1 MTFKPKINHKKN
13 DPNVERNT
21 TGDICA
27 DLYITGCQK
36 KAERVELTKEEKEF
50 LAAQDE
56 CVFKPKI
63 NKSMKETKPVKIYGM
78 EAYTKRMQKAIEEAE
93 FKRAMTERSNFT
105 ASSGVKKA
113 KTLVKSLSK
122 QVLLPTP
129 TFNMDKKHKF
139 SSHFGDTDGMKIVK

>member
-1 MTFKPKINHKKN
+1 
-13 DPNVERNT
+13 
-21 TGDICA
+21 
-27 DLYITGCQK
+27 
-36 KAERVELTKEEKEF
+36 
-50 LAAQDE
+50 
-56 CVFKPKI
+56 
-63 NKSMKETKPVKIYGM
+63 MKETKPVKIYGM

-139 SSHFGDTDGMKIVK
+139 SSHFGDTDGMKIVKQRVEPSKLKDKVPIYSNQQRKFKESTL